1 MDGLQHFEQNAVL
14 LNDGSRHEVD
24 AVIMATGYRPVLYQY
39 FDYHGERDGY
49 DWPVRDLSEHP
60 NGREVK
66 GYPGLYLVG
75 VFYQGRGA
83 MYNFS
88 VEAEIAAE
96 QIAAR
101 LKQIPSAG

>member
-1 MDGLQHFEQNAVL
+1 HFEHDAVV

-24 AVIMATGYRPVLYQY
+24 TVIMATGYRPVLYQY
-39 FDYHGERDGY
+39 FDYDGERDNF
-49 DWPVRDLSEHP
+49 DWPVRDFSQHP

-88 VEAEIAAE
+88 VEAEIAAQ
-96 QIAAR
+96 QIAER
-101 LKQIPSAG
+101 LEKMSSTA